1 MLCLEQVKRL
11 WSTPAWILLVIFFT
25 KDMAHGQFVEPCR
38 APSPQVF
45 RGAAPSESGR
55 LVELVPSL
63 CVSERYDSNVFF
75 RPSTPG
81 LQREDYVTSVNPM
94 LRVNHKG
101 DYTTGFLNMGGFSET
116 FVNNS
121 GLNFLGGNGTLA
133 LNLENTVKR
142 VLPNAGLFITDA
154 VSYTPSPPGFVNP
167 VAGTNPGAPE
177 NIQDV
182 FAQGILFQRT
192 NRVTNSGTVSAT
204 YATSASTMINASYSH
219 SMLRFLSDSSTSQ
232 AGAQRAVFDTTAQ
245 TAAVGGSAQVSGV
258 DTLNIRYSRTQSE
271 FTRGSVSSF
280 SFNTNTATIGWTR
293 VVTPNITVE
302 AGGGGIFIDPG
313 LTTYAANA
321 ALVMNF
327 ANSRATISY
336 ARSAF
341 PSFAGVPTQLV
352 GDVVS
357 LSAVQQI
364 SPQWQLTGS
373 ANYSHSSGT
382 SGTNAIKFD
391 TYGGSVNLAYLISRI
406 WSTALGY
413 NYLRFD
419 REAGA
424 IRDKF
429 DRHVVMFS
437 LRASWE

>member
-1 MLCLEQVKRL
+1 VR
-11 WSTPAWILLVIFFT
+11 WRWVISAVAIAVFLFGV
-25 KDMAHGQFVEPCR
+25 DGRAYGQFIEPCR
-38 APSPQVF
+38 APSPQTF
-45 RGAAPSESGR
+45 RGAALSESGR

-94 LRVNHKG
+94 LRVNHNG
-101 DYTTGFLNMGGFSET
+101 DYATGFLDMGGFSET

-121 GLNFLGGNGTLA
+121 GLNFLGGNGTLS
-133 LNLENTVKR
+133 LNLDNTVKR

-167 VAGTNPGAPE
+167 VAGTNPGAPV

-182 FAQGILFQRT
+182 FAQGILFART
-192 NRVTNSGTVSAT
+192 NRITNSGTVSAT
-204 YATSASTMINASYSH
+204 YATSASTRINASYSH
-219 SMLRFLSDSSTSQ
+219 AMLRFLSDSSASQ
-232 AGAQRAVFDTTAQ
+232 AGAQRTVFDTNTQ
-245 TAAVGGSAQVSGV
+245 TGAVGGSAQVSGL

-271 FTRGSVSSF
+271 FTGGSASSF
-280 SFNTNTATIGWTR
+280 SFDTNTATIGWTR
-293 VVTPNITVE
+293 ILTPNFSTE
-302 AGGGGIFIDPG
+302 AGGGVIVIDPG
-313 LTTYAANA
+313 RTTYAANGA
-321 ALVMNF
+321 VIMNF
-327 ANSRATISY
+327 VNTRATISY
-336 ARSAF
+336 ARSVF

-352 GDVVS
+352 GNVVS

-382 SGTNAIKFD
+382 SGENSIKFD
-391 TYGGSVNLAYLISRI
+391 SYGGSVNLAYLMTRI

-413 NYLRFD
+413 SYLRFD
-419 REAGA
+419 REFGA
-424 IRDKF
+424 SRDQF
-429 DRHVVMFS
+429 DRHVMMFS